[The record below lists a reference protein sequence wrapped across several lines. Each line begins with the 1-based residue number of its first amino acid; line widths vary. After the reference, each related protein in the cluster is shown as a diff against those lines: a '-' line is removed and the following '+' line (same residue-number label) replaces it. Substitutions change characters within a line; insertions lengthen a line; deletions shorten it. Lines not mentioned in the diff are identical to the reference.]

1 MIGNH
6 TALSVYVP
14 LLMAVVLGA
23 MTYFHW
29 HHRLKYLYL
38 AALLLLL
45 VYAITSAIYVS
56 HSAGYNL
63 SASLI
68 KGAPLLWRF
77 VCLGGI
83 VLFFVSVGCFVY
95 ENGSFKLFF
104 KIVSCI
110 GIGFFM
116 LCGFYSFFFIM
127 AGLASLKSG

>member
-56 HSAGYNL
+56 H
-63 SASLI
+63 
-68 KGAPLLWRF
+68 
-77 VCLGGI
+77 
-83 VLFFVSVGCFVY
+83 
-95 ENGSFKLFF
+95 
-104 KIVSCI
+104 
-110 GIGFFM
+110 
-116 LCGFYSFFFIM
+116 
-127 AGLASLKSG
+127 

>member
-45 VYAITSAIYVS
+45 VYAISSALAES
-56 HSAGYNL
+56 
-63 SASLI
+63 
-68 KGAPLLWRF
+68 
-77 VCLGGI
+77 
-83 VLFFVSVGCFVY
+83 
-95 ENGSFKLFF
+95 
-104 KIVSCI
+104 
-110 GIGFFM
+110 
-116 LCGFYSFFFIM
+116 FYSLYL
-127 AGLASLKSG
+127 LAALYMKMEVSNCSLKSSRASE

>member
-56 HSAGYNL
+56 HSVGNKL

-68 KGAPLLWRF
+68 KDAPLLWRF

-83 VLFFVSVGCFVY
+83 VLFFVSVGCFVD

-127 AGLASLKSG
+127 TGLASLKSG

>member
-1 MIGNH
+1 MMIGNH

-56 HSAGYNL
+56 HSAVYKVLRFCGVS
-63 SASLI
+63 SALAESFSSLY
-68 KGAPLLWRF
+68 LLAA
-77 VCLGGI
+77 LYMKME
-83 VLFFVSVGCFVY
+83 VSNC
-95 ENGSFKLFF
+95 
-104 KIVSCI
+104 
-110 GIGFFM
+110 
-116 LCGFYSFFFIM
+116 
-127 AGLASLKSG
+127 SLKSSRASE

>member
-38 AALLLLL
+38 VALLLLL

-68 KGAPLLWRF
+68 KDAPLLWRF

-83 VLFFVSVGCFVY
+83 CWLLCVRKWKFQTVL
-95 ENGSFKLFF
+95 
-104 KIVSCI
+104 
-110 GIGFFM
+110 
-116 LCGFYSFFFIM
+116 
-127 AGLASLKSG
+127 